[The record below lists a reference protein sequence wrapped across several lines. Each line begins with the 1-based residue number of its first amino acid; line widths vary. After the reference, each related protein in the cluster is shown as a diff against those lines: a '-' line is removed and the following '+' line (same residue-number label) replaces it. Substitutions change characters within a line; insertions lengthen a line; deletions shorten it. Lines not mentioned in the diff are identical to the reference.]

1 MQRCV
6 PHGKTIGAGE
16 TVAIILDFDTGIRT
30 AKQPKGI
37 GVLVSDLVG
46 LGSVVVQGK
55 NITQPF
61 FSVDG
66 EETIIEGETVQ
77 VFTYA
82 SPEAA
87 KADADLVSPL
97 GSPIGT
103 SMVSRV
109 SAPHFYLKDTLLV
122 LYVGLNVG
130 VIERQE
136 TVMGPEFAGADPT
149 SSFAL
154 PIPATGPAAKVE
166 EYLEL
171 MDKLSQA
178 LRGVVRSTDQEA
190 AVAQVLT
197 VGTRLKEYVDFFASL
212 YEQERKELIAPYAE
226 LISET
231 AVTASKFAREAME
244 ATGDESIGLALQRT
258 PVFMAATMQRSGPI
272 ERIVV
277 MEKVG
282 GNNAGAYLSLK
293 EVSAAAGGIN
303 LKIEYRDL
311 KAKASAVDPAQVE
324 HMDSFAVLSF
334 DTEDGYRGLSLTTMG
349 FDSEEAAATHMG
361 LMTGPGSGMHDMDET
376 IGDASVSLEANQG
389 GMGSVV
395 AFKKGEWVVSL
406 HTSHPNGDTPLM
418 DRAAFESLARAV
430 TDRL

>member
-46 LGSVVVQGK
+46 LGSVVAQGK
-55 NITQPF
+55 SITQPF

-103 SMVSRV
+103 SMVSWV

-197 VGTRLKEYVDFFASL
+197 VATRLKEYVDFFASL

-293 EVSAAAGGIN
+293 EVSAVAGGIN

-334 DTEDGYRGLSLTTMG
+334 D
-349 FDSEEAAATHMG
+349 SEEAAATRTA
-361 LMTGPGSGMHDMDET
+361 LMTRPDSGMHDMDET

-418 DRAAFESLARAV
+418 DRAALESLARAV
-430 TDRL
+430 TGRL

>member
-1 MQRCV
+1 MRYTW
-6 PHGKTIGAGE
+6 KTIGAGE

-37 GVLVSDLVG
+37 RVLVSDFVR
-46 LGSVVVQGK
+46 LGSVVAQGK
-55 NITQPF
+55 SITQPF
-61 FSVDG
+61 FSFDG
-66 EETIIEGETVQ
+66 EETTIEGETVQ

-87 KADADLVSPL
+87 KAYANLVSPL

-103 SMVSRV
+103 SMVSWV

-190 AVAQVLT
+190 AVAQVFT
-197 VGTRLKEYVDFFASL
+197 VATRLEEYVDFFASL
-212 YEQERKELIAPYAE
+212 YKQERKESIAPYAE

-244 ATGDESIGLALQRT
+244 ATGGESIGLALQ
-258 PVFMAATMQRSGPI
+258 
-272 ERIVV
+272 
-277 MEKVG
+277 
-282 GNNAGAYLSLK
+282 
-293 EVSAAAGGIN
+293 
-303 LKIEYRDL
+303 
-311 KAKASAVDPAQVE
+311 
-324 HMDSFAVLSF
+324 
-334 DTEDGYRGLSLTTMG
+334 
-349 FDSEEAAATHMG
+349 
-361 LMTGPGSGMHDMDET
+361 
-376 IGDASVSLEANQG
+376 
-389 GMGSVV
+389 
-395 AFKKGEWVVSL
+395 
-406 HTSHPNGDTPLM
+406 
-418 DRAAFESLARAV
+418 
-430 TDRL
+430 

>member
-1 MQRCV
+1 MRCGTMRWISRRYLHGPRPDFLRSGATSFKV
-6 PHGKTIGAGE
+6 PLGEDGSFSVEVEPADYVIRMDNCSYNGCNDAFPMEKTIGTGE

-46 LGSVVVQGK
+46 LGSVVAQGK
-55 NITQPF
+55 SITQPF

-136 TVMGPEFAGADPT
+136 TVMGPEFAGVDPT

-154 PIPATGPAAKVE
+154 PVPANGPAAKLRNIWNSWTS
-166 EYLEL
+166 YLKPSGASCGRRTK
-171 MDKLSQA
+171 KL
-178 LRGVVRSTDQEA
+178 
-190 AVAQVLT
+190 
-197 VGTRLKEYVDFFASL
+197 
-212 YEQERKELIAPYAE
+212 P
-226 LISET
+226 
-231 AVTASKFAREAME
+231 
-244 ATGDESIGLALQRT
+244 
-258 PVFMAATMQRSGPI
+258 
-272 ERIVV
+272 
-277 MEKVG
+277 
-282 GNNAGAYLSLK
+282 
-293 EVSAAAGGIN
+293 
-303 LKIEYRDL
+303 
-311 KAKASAVDPAQVE
+311 
-324 HMDSFAVLSF
+324 
-334 DTEDGYRGLSLTTMG
+334 
-349 FDSEEAAATHMG
+349 
-361 LMTGPGSGMHDMDET
+361 
-376 IGDASVSLEANQG
+376 
-389 GMGSVV
+389 
-395 AFKKGEWVVSL
+395 
-406 HTSHPNGDTPLM
+406 SHKC
-418 DRAAFESLARAV
+418 
-430 TDRL
+430 